1 MTGALRAMRA
11 VVFAGRAGAALFAF
25 LVAAVLQAAPAQAQA
40 PQGQQA
46 PQIADEKQ
54 APSPAE
60 AMAKAR
66 NTFEYGDY
74 ATAAKMLIDLVEKA
88 RFEAPALR
96 AEAYRLMG
104 ISLFNLGR
112 KGEAYSAFLE
122 LLYLE
127 PDTELDPF
135 YVSPGIVALF
145 DRVKKDSSDKLA
157 PIRAQRRA
165 EQDSR
170 RKAAEDDVRA
180 RRQRELEEQQKLL
193 FARQTT
199 VEKRVVQR
207 EFWVSLLPFGVGQ
220 LQNGDRTLGI
230 ALATA
235 EIVTAASSAG
245 SVLLIE
251 ELRDPSSGR
260 FDSRGYT
267 LARNL
272 SVVKWVSA
280 VLFYGLWAGG
290 AIHAAVHYQPEQ
302 ALPDRLV
309 QPSSP

>member
-1 MTGALRAMRA
+1 MRA
-11 VVFAGRAGAALFAF
+11 ALLAACLLLAAGARAQPLPPTP
-25 LVAAVLQAAPAQAQA
+25 APGPGLGEEKA
-40 PQGQQA
+40 P
-46 PQIADEKQ
+46 
-54 APSPAE
+54 PSPAE
-60 AMAKAR
+60 AMSKAR

-74 ATAAKMLIDLVEKA
+74 ATAARMLTDLVDKA

-96 AEAYRLMG
+96 AEAYRLLA
-104 ISLFNLGR
+104 ICLFNLGR

-145 DRVKKDSSDKLA
+145 DQVKKDSSEKLA

-165 EQDSR
+165 EQESR
-170 RKAAEDDVRA
+170 RKAAEEEA
-180 RRQRELEEQQKLL
+180 KLRRQRELEEQQKLL

-235 EIVTAASSAG
+235 EIATAAASAG

-251 ELRDPSSGR
+251 ELRDPATGR
-260 FDSRGYT
+260 FDNQSSSYR

-290 AIHAAVHYQPEQ
+290 AIHAAVRYQPEQ

-309 QPSSP
+309 QPGPP

>member
-1 MTGALRAMRA
+1 MRSALL
-11 VVFAGRAGAALFAF
+11 AAL
-25 LVAAVLQAAPAQAQA
+25 LSLAAPAFAQA
-40 PQGQQA
+40 PAEA
-46 PQIADEKQ
+46 PADNVKQ
-54 APSPAE
+54 PPSPAE

-74 ATAAKMLIDLVEKA
+74 ATAAKMLTDLVDKA
-88 RFEAPALR
+88 RFEAPPLR
-96 AEAYRLMG
+96 AEAYRLLA

-122 LLYLE
+122 LLFLE

-145 DRVKKDSSDKLA
+145 DQVKKDSTEKLA
-157 PIRAQRRA
+157 PIRAQRHA
-165 EQDSR
+165 DQEAR
-170 RKAAEDDVRA
+170 RKAAEEEA
-180 RRQRELEEQQKLL
+180 KLRRQRELEEQQKLI
-193 FARQTT
+193 FARQAT

-207 EFWVSLLPFGVGQ
+207 EFWVSMLPFGVGQ

-230 ALATA
+230 VLATSQ
-235 EIVTAASSAG
+235 IVTAASSAG

-260 FDSRGYT
+260 FDNHGSSYR
-267 LARNL
+267 LARTF

-280 VLFYGLWAGG
+280 ILFYGLWAGG
-290 AIHAAVHYQPEQ
+290 AIHAAVRYQPEQ

-309 QPSSP
+309 QPSPP

>member
-1 MTGALRAMRA
+1 MRA
-11 VVFAGRAGAALFAF
+11 ALV
-25 LVAAVLQAAPAQAQA
+25 LTAVLFAAPAARA
-40 PQGQQA
+40 QQA
-46 PQIADEKQ
+46 VPEEKP

-74 ATAAKMLIDLVEKA
+74 ATAAKMLIDLVDKA

-96 AEAYRLMG
+96 AEAYRLLG

-145 DRVKKDSSDKLA
+145 DQVKKDSSEKLA

-165 EQDSR
+165 DQEAR
-170 RKAAEDDVRA
+170 RKAAEDEARA

-230 ALATA
+230 ALATSQ
-235 EIVTAASSAG
+235 IVTAASSAG

-260 FDSRGYT
+260 FDNRGSSYR

-290 AIHAAVHYQPEQ
+290 AIHAAVRYQPEQ

-309 QPSSP
+309 QPGSP

>member
-1 MTGALRAMRA
+1 MRA
-11 VVFAGRAGAALFAF
+11 A
-25 LVAAVLQAAPAQAQA
+25 LQAARAALARAAFAAALLVAVPVAAQA
-40 PQGQQA
+40 PQ
-46 PQIADEKQ
+46 DEKQ
-54 APSPAE
+54 PPSPAE

-74 ATAAKMLIDLVEKA
+74 ATAAKMLTDLVEKA

-96 AEAYRLMG
+96 AEAYRLLG

-145 DRVKKDSSDKLA
+145 DQVKKDSSEKLA

-165 EQDSR
+165 EQESR
-170 RKAAEDDVRA
+170 RKAAEEEVKL

-193 FARQTT
+193 FARQPT

-207 EFWVSLLPFGVGQ
+207 EFWVSVLPFGVGQ
-220 LQNGDRTLGI
+220 FQNGDRTLGI
-230 ALATA
+230 VLATS
-235 EIVTAASSAG
+235 EIVAAASSAG
-245 SVLLIE
+245 SALLIE

-260 FDSRGYT
+260 FDNRGSSYR

-280 VLFYGLWAGG
+280 VLFYGLWAAG
-290 AIHAAVHYQPEQ
+290 AVHAAVRYQPEQ

-309 QPSSP
+309 QPSPP

>member
-1 MTGALRAMRA
+1 
-11 VVFAGRAGAALFAF
+11 
-25 LVAAVLQAAPAQAQA
+25 
-40 PQGQQA
+40 
-46 PQIADEKQ
+46 
-54 APSPAE
+54 
-60 AMAKAR
+60 MARAR

-74 ATAAKMLIDLVEKA
+74 ATAARMLTDVVEKA
-88 RFEAPALR
+88 HLEAPALR
-96 AEAYRLMG
+96 AEAYRLLAV
-104 ISLFNLGR
+104 SLFNLGR

-122 LLYLE
+122 LLFLD

-145 DRVKKDSSDKLA
+145 DKVKKDSSEKLA
-157 PIRAQRRA
+157 PIRARRRA
-165 EQDSR
+165 EQESR
-170 RKAAEDDVRA
+170 RKAAEDEARL

-193 FARQTT
+193 FARQTL

-207 EFWVSLLPFGVGQ
+207 EFWVSVLPFGVGQ
-220 LQNGDRTLGI
+220 FQNGDRTLGI
-230 ALATA
+230 VLASS
-235 EIVTAASSAG
+235 EIVAAAASAG
-245 SVLLIE
+245 SALLIE

-260 FDSRGYT
+260 FDNRGSSYK

-290 AIHAAVHYQPEQ
+290 AIHAAVRYQPEQ

-309 QPSSP
+309 QPTPP